1 VELGSSRAQF
11 TAIHNNPQIRSVP
24 EPCYLTSMV
33 VAREAYAQLIE
44 RAFDGAV
51 VVDGQRVVA
60 HKSGT
65 HFVRIAFA
73 EAEKQRIAWERA
85 KPLDRDNDW
94 SDV

>member
-1 VELGSSRAQF
+1 
-11 TAIHNNPQIRSVP
+11 
-24 EPCYLTSMV
+24 MV
-33 VAREAYAQLIE
+33 VARKAYAELIE

-60 HKSGT
+60 HRSGT
-65 HFVRIAFA
+65 HFVRVAFD
-73 EAEKQRIAWERA
+73 EAEQKRIAWERA